1 MALNPLELALLAA
14 AVLLLALVVICL
26 LVLWNRYANLLD
38 ENKRQEQLINQVA
51 DELLDALDTNQRD
64 MRERLRDTLGQQAQ
78 LNQAVSVQLT
88 AMLETARQLDGW
100 MEQLRQ
106 SMNAI
111 RQENDQQLSEMRRT
125 VDEKLSESLDRRL
138 SQSFDQISR
147 RLEAVWRG
155 LGEMQTLASGVG
167 DLKKMLTN
175 VKSRGVWG
183 EIQLGALLEE
193 MLSPEQYVVNACVR
207 PGSQER
213 VEFAIRLPG
222 RDGCEM
228 LLPIDSKFPQED
240 YLRLQ
245 ESLDRGDA
253 AGADL
258 CRKALNQ
265 RIRSEAK
272 RIASKYIL
280 PPVTT
285 DFAVMFLPIEGLYA
299 EAVRES
305 GLIEELQR
313 TSRVTIAGPTT
324 LSALLN
330 ALQMGFRTLAIEQRS
345 GEVWRLL
352 GEVKQDFGRFADV
365 LDKTRQRLQQAS
377 DSIDSAVSRTQS
389 IRRRL
394 SAVESETSPGAYP
407 LDDEAQEELQNA

>member
-1 MALNPLELALLAA
+1 MTLTMFEMVLLIIAVIALVIAVFCLLAVRRSHTEMHA
-14 AVLLLALVVICL
+14 QAS
-26 LVLWNRYANLLD
+26 
-38 ENKRQEQLINQVA
+38 RQENLINQIA
-51 DELLDALDTNQRD
+51 DELLDAMGANQQETRD
-64 MRERLRDTLGQQAQ
+64 CLQNALNQQAQ

-88 AMLETARQLDGW
+88 AMLEVTRQLDVR
-100 MEQLRQ
+100 MDQLRQ

-111 RQENDQQLSEMRRT
+111 RQENSQQLTEIRQT
-125 VDEKLSESLDRRL
+125 VDEKLTDSLDRRL
-138 SQSFDQISR
+138 TQSFEQVSQ

-155 LGEMQTLASGVG
+155 LGEMQSLASGVG

-193 MLSPEQYVVNACVR
+193 MLSPEQYLTNACVKA
-207 PGSQER
+207 GSQER
-213 VEFAIRLPG
+213 VEYAIRLPG
-222 RDGCEM
+222 RDGSEV

-245 ESLDRGDA
+245 EALDSGDA
-253 AGADL
+253 ARAEA
-258 CRKALNQ
+258 CRKALGQ
-265 RIRSEAK
+265 RIRGEAK

-285 DFAVMFLPIEGLYA
+285 DFAVMFLPVEGLYA
-299 EAVRES
+299 EAVRDS
-305 GLIEELQR
+305 GLTEELQR
-313 TSRVTIAGPTT
+313 VWRVTVAGPTT

-352 GEVKQDFGRFADV
+352 GEVKEDFGRFAYT
-365 LDKTRQRLQQAS
+365 LEKTRQRLQQAS

-394 SAVESETSPGAYP
+394 NAVESEALPVSQPPVGS
-407 LDDEAQEELQNA
+407 QEDRHET

>member
-1 MALNPLELALLAA
+1 MTLTMFEMVLLIIAVIALVIAVFCLLAVRRSHTEMQA
-14 AVLLLALVVICL
+14 QAS
-26 LVLWNRYANLLD
+26 
-38 ENKRQEQLINQVA
+38 RQENLINQIA
-51 DELLDALDTNQRD
+51 DELLDAMGANQQETRD
-64 MRERLRDTLGQQAQ
+64 CLQNALNQQAQ

-88 AMLETARQLDGW
+88 AMLEVTRQLDVR
-100 MEQLRQ
+100 MDQLRQ

-111 RQENDQQLSEMRRT
+111 RQENSQQLTEIRQT
-125 VDEKLSESLDRRL
+125 VDEKLTDSLDRRL
-138 SQSFDQISR
+138 TQSFEQVSQ

-155 LGEMQTLASGVG
+155 LGEMQSLASGVG

-193 MLSPEQYVVNACVR
+193 MLSPEQYLTNACVKA
-207 PGSQER
+207 GSQER
-213 VEFAIRLPG
+213 VEYAIRLPG
-222 RDGCEM
+222 RDGSEV

-245 ESLDRGDA
+245 EALDSGDA
-253 AGADL
+253 ARAEA
-258 CRKALNQ
+258 CRKALGQ
-265 RIRSEAK
+265 RIRGEAK

-285 DFAVMFLPIEGLYA
+285 DFAVMFLPVEGLYA
-299 EAVRES
+299 EAVRDS
-305 GLIEELQR
+305 GLTEELQR
-313 TSRVTIAGPTT
+313 VWRVTVAGPTT

-352 GEVKQDFGRFADV
+352 GEVKEDFGRFADT
-365 LDKTRQRLQQAS
+365 LEKTRQRLQQAS

-394 SAVESETSPGAYP
+394 NAVESEALPVSQPPVGS
-407 LDDEAQEELQNA
+407 QEDRHET

>member
-1 MALNPLELALLAA
+1 MSERTLELALLTV
-14 AVLLLALVVICL
+14 AVGLIAVAFILLLIL
-26 LVLWNRYANLLD
+26 LRRSAGLSAQNQRL
-38 ENKRQEQLINQVA
+38 ETLINQVA
-51 DELLDALDTNQRD
+51 DELLDAMDARQQETRD
-64 MRERLRDTLGQQAQ
+64 SLRDALSQQAQ
-78 LNQAVSVQLT
+78 LNQAVSAELT
-88 AMLETARQLDGW
+88 AMIETARQLDAR

-106 SMNAI
+106 GMHAI
-111 RQENDQQLSEMRRT
+111 RQENSQQLTEMRQT

-138 SQSFDQISR
+138 TQSFDQISR

-155 LGEMQTLASGVG
+155 LGEMQTLAAGVG

-175 VKSRGVWG
+175 VKTRGVWG

-193 MLSPEQYVVNACVR
+193 MLSPEQYTLNACVKA
-207 PGSQER
+207 GSQER

-222 RDGCEM
+222 RDGSEI

-245 ESLDRGDA
+245 EAVDRGDTA
-253 AGADL
+253 AAEA
-258 CRKALNQ
+258 CRKALSQ

-280 PPVTT
+280 PPATT

-305 GLIEELQR
+305 GLTEELQR
-313 TSRVTIAGPTT
+313 TYRVTVAGPTT

-352 GEVKQDFGRFADV
+352 GEVKEDFGRFAEN
-365 LDKTRQRLQQAS
+365 LEKTRMRLQQAS

-394 SAVESETSPGAYP
+394 SAVESEALPTSYP
-407 LDDEAQEELQNA
+407 SDDAQKETHDA